1 MGCLLKT
8 LEKGFIRLDKNQPKK
23 KKPNNNQN
31 KSKNK
36 NKKNIPE
43 KIDEIDDKEINIDKI
58 DNNNNINKK
67 HNSII
72 KNRDNYYKREQLDYY
87 INLYLPNNIQ
97 INLKENLNYKK

>member
-58 DNNNNINKK
+58 DNNINNKK

-72 KNRDNYYKREQLDYY
+72 KNRDNYYKPEQLDYY
-87 INLYLPNNIQ
+87 INIYLPNNIQ